1 VLYALDG
8 YLSNPKASSCTDPK
22 LFRTLKKYDLQ
33 QDNKLMVEEVPMEG
47 NFRTKDG
54 RVFRKVEKL
63 RSRYRCIEVKTA
75 KIYLV
80 PGLME
85 VELV

>member
-1 VLYALDG
+1 
-8 YLSNPKASSCTDPK
+8 
-22 LFRTLKKYDLQ
+22 
-33 QDNKLMVEEVPMEG
+33 MVEEVPMEG
-47 NFRTKDG
+47 NFKTKDG

-63 RSRYRCIEVKTA
+63 RSRYRCIELSTKKT
-75 KIYLV
+75 YLV